1 MKKYLNQKKIAIL
14 GSGGHA
20 SICSDILKIRKKKTT
35 CVVVSQKNEV
45 INFKEVK
52 YKLTDEEFITQFKPD
67 DVQLVNGIGIVPGKN
82 RHLRKRLFNKYC
94 KLGYEFIT
102 LIHPSAIISDSAV
115 IDSGSQIMAG
125 SIIQCNVIIKK
136 NSIINS
142 GSIIEHDCFIDENCH
157 IAPGTILCG
166 NVKVEQNVFLPAGS
180 IIKPNSR
187 IDQNYGKGIRNE

>member
-1 MKKYLNQKKIAIL
+1 MTKYLNKKKIAIL

-20 SICSDILKIRKKKTT
+20 SICSDILKIRRTKPI

-45 INFKEVK
+45 TKLKDYK
-52 YKLTDEEFITQFKPD
+52 YKLTDKEFIKQFQPND
-67 DVQLVNGIGIVPGKN
+67 IQLINGIGIVPGKN

-94 KLGYEFIT
+94 ELGYEFIT

-115 IDSGSQIMAG
+115 IESGSQIMAG
-125 SIIQCNVIIKK
+125 SIIQCNVTIKR

-166 NVKVEQNVFLPAGS
+166 NVKIEQNVFLPAGS
-180 IIKPNSR
+180 IIKPNSI
-187 IDQNYGKGIRNE
+187 IDQNYKKRTKNE